1 MATTDAR
8 PFRSAGDGGQRGR
21 PSSTSPP
28 SRTARAII
36 AAKRYGRSMD
46 LRREGGG
53 ANPYNEGQRR
63 SAMSQ
68 GEVSAYR
75 AAERREKEARDAVNL
90 RPLNGSEADV

>member
-1 MATTDAR
+1 
-8 PFRSAGDGGQRGR
+8 
-21 PSSTSPP
+21 
-28 SRTARAII
+28 
-36 AAKRYGRSMD
+36 MD